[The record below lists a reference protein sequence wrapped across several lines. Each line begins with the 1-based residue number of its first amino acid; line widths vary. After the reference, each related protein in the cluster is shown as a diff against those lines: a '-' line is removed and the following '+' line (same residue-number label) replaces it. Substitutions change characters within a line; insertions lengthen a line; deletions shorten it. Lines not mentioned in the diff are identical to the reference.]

1 MVIKITKENKKLDK
15 LLKKNQEKEDELESN
30 AESLQEDQ
38 LRTDDLENAERV
50 KISQKIKGTKR
61 VTQLAERNP
70 KEMVTKFDRHTF
82 DPGFLQMQTKEIT
95 YKLLRDELK
104 KYRIISD
111 LVAEINAG
119 KEATILIAH
128 LRGAPL
134 IVKAFRLQMT
144 CHNRAKGNPQMRA
157 ANIAQNE
164 YYRLL
169 RAFRAGMRVPT
180 PARKINNVIIMSFIG
195 SDWEPAPQL
204 RNTVIE
210 EPEEVLDEIIE
221 QVRIMYRK
229 AKLIH
234 GDLSEYNI
242 LLHKG
247 KPVIIDLP
255 QAIDISLMTSR
266 YTHIRKRNLQVLRK
280 DIQTISK
287 FFEKEYNLTFDF
299 DEVYRYIAGADID
312 YERVDYSIEEIEKM
326 IGFKGTRP
334 VIRDKTLSFDN
345 CQH

>member
-1 MVIKITKENKKLDK
+1 MIKITKINKKLDK

-38 LRTDDLENAERV
+38 LRTDDLKNAERV
-50 KISQKIKGTKR
+50 KITQKIKGTKR
-61 VTQLAERNP
+61 VTQQAERDP
-70 KEMVTKFDRHTF
+70 KEAVTKFDRHTF

-104 KYRIISD
+104 KYGIISD
-111 LVAEINAG
+111 LVAEVNAG
-119 KEATILIAH
+119 KEATIIVAH

-157 ANIAQNE
+157 ANIAQAE
-164 YYRLL
+164 YDRLT
-169 RAFRAGMRVPT
+169 RAFNAGMRVPT
-180 PARKINNVIIMSFIG
+180 PARKINNVIVMSFIG

-204 RNTVIE
+204 RNTIIE

-221 QVRIMYRK
+221 QVRIMYRE

-242 LLHKG
+242 LLHNG

-255 QAIDISLMTSR
+255 QAIDISLVTAR

-280 DIQTISK
+280 DIQTIGK

-299 DEVYRYIAGADID
+299 DEVYRYIAGTDID
-312 YERVDYSIEEIEKM
+312 CERVNYSIEEIEKM
-326 IGFKGTRP
+326 IGFEGTRP
-334 VIRDKTLSFDN
+334 VIRDKAISFN
-345 CQH
+345 NYQQ